1 MITRYCSLL
10 LIALLW
16 ATAPANAARPNYN
29 YVGASYVN
37 GEADADDDIIDSDD
51 IDQEGFRIDTSAQLL
66 NDNLWLFASYAKTD
80 DNGTVTEVAEKNP
93 ISTNATVGIYYWKAG
108 KNYVTS
114 AEEMIEKNI
123 RVNNEFYV
131 CPVYNQ
137 AIEKSQKIIIEE
149 VNEMW
154 GIGTPEDLDNFLMEY
169 NGHI

>member
-80 DNGTVTEVAEKNP
+80 DDDNVTINAPGVFTGIANVDLEIETIQAGVGVIIQPEGMENTTVDF
-93 ISTNATVGIYYWKAG
+93 
-108 KNYVTS
+108 S
-114 AEEMIEKNI
+114 A
-123 RVNNEFYV
+123 RY
-131 CPVYNQ
+131 
-137 AIEKSQKIIIEE
+137 
-149 VNEMW
+149 
-154 GIGTPEDLDNFLMEY
+154 
-169 NGHI
+169 